1 MFIEPTM
8 TLTFMNPIMSKDSG
22 VYPGNNLINFVS
34 PAVLYPI
41 EYLQDVDGDSE
52 NDDDDSSTVDSTGTT
67 TSGDEM
73 EETVYP
79 PHYQLQQ
86 TYCAFTYPHPHAH
99 PIAPESLPAAESSQP
114 SKSDVNGTLDH
125 VIPKKPKRKRAPR
138 RNRKRRPLTPEARER
153 RNRRRRVNYFP
164 RLLKSDIRRN
174 YAQMFTN
181 VMNAYDG
188 TLLRHFMMDYCVPTV
203 QLLDFAPENIPYGL
217 PPLVHQIGMKNILKY
232 WASNSVIIPDFV
244 CQTQSVKL
252 CVDPNT
258 NRSRLVC
265 KTLFQGTKVLDIA
278 LGEVDRQISRVLQE
292 AKSALVLD
300 TSLIPVLRRSV
311 GRNAVVRKPNLDASS
326 DSVST
331 EGQTSESSEGVSIME
346 SVCDSTEGNGHS
358 LVPIHDTNKSKELK
372 KLLQKRNSNESSL
385 FRSHQLPKPLN
396 PPISILYEGSI
407 ILYLDETFRIYRF
420 DFLGSQVHNL

>member
-1 MFIEPTM
+1 MFIEPNV
-8 TLTFMNPIMSKDSG
+8 TLTFMHPSFIRSVRD
-22 VYPGNNLINFVS
+22 GNGGFFNVAS
-34 PAVLYPI
+34 PALLYPQVHH
-41 EYLQDVDGDSE
+41 EYLEDE
-52 NDDDDSSTVDSTGTT
+52 DDDSDEEDDNDDSNSVDSSDST
-67 TSGDEM
+67 TSSDEL
-73 EETVYP
+73 EENVYP
-79 PHYQLQQ
+79 PHYPLQHAL
-86 TYCAFTYPHPHAH
+86 YSYSFAH
-99 PIAPESLPAAESSQP
+99 PNTNTVASLSAPATSPSLPPAPIAGNDADSTT
-114 SKSDVNGTLDH
+114 DV
-125 VIPKKPKRKRAPR
+125 VKKKPKRKRAPR

-292 AKSALVLD
+292 AKASIVLGTLDPPPMEVEVMLSENPPPPGFMTGTD
-300 TSLIPVLRRSV
+300 TVY
-311 GRNAVVRKPNLDASS
+311 
-326 DSVST
+326 
-331 EGQTSESSEGVSIME
+331 
-346 SVCDSTEGNGHS
+346 DSTDTKYNS
-358 LVPIHDTNKSKELK
+358 LVPIHDMDKSKELLD
-372 KLLQKRNSNESSL
+372 LLRQRKCYESSL
-385 FRSHQLPKPLN
+385 FRSRHVPKPLN
-396 PPISILYEGSI
+396 PPVSILYEGSM
-407 ILYLDETFRIYRF
+407 ILYLDEHFRIYRL
-420 DFLGSQVHNL
+420 DFLGSQVNSL